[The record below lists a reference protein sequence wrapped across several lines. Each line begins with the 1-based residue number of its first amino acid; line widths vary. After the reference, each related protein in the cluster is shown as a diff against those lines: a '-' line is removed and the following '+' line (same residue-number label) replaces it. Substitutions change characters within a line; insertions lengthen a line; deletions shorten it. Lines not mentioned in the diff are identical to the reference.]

1 VAVCVLVFIGYV
13 KSEVLLTDRRLIYRI
28 GFLVRAAGELPLE
41 NVDAIFILEPLI
53 GRLFGYG
60 TVAVSSVGGAQ
71 FPLRFVG
78 RPQVLHAML
87 QQAVAKAKVR
97 ARREVVPVGA
107 DDSRYMP
114 GV

>member
-1 VAVCVLVFIGYV
+1 MV
-13 KSEVLLTDRRLIYRI
+13 YRI

-41 NVDAIFILEPLI
+41 NVDAIFILEPLF

-71 FPLRFVG
+71 FALRFIG

-87 QQAVAKAKVR
+87 QQAVAKAK
-97 ARREVVPVGA
+97 APTRREVA
-107 DDSRYMP
+107 LAQDDSRYLP
-114 GV
+114 RG